1 MLLSIANGFIKRPV
15 LTTVI
20 TIITVLVG
28 LISIPALPIAQL
40 PQIAPI
46 QVEVTSTYIGADAET
61 AETNVTSIIERE
73 VNGVENMSYISS
85 NTSND
90 GVSNIVVS
98 FPPETDRDIAQV
110 NVQNRVAL
118 ADPQLPSAVQQTG
131 VTVQKSSPDLLLG
144 IAFFAENGEYDDLFL
159 SNYLDLYVLDQVKR
173 IEGVGQA
180 VIFGERKY
188 AMRLWLNPDALAA
201 RNLGAD
207 TVVNALEEQN
217 IQVGAGKIGQQPA
230 PDDQRFEFTLRADSR
245 LASVEEFENLV
256 VATGENGNLIKLKD
270 VGRAELGAENYDT
283 SAKFQGKPA
292 VGMGIFQLPGS
303 NALEVGT
310 AVKEAIAELSQ
321 AFPPGMNYQLAL
333 DATEFVQVSLEEV
346 IKTLV
351 EAILLVVLILFI
363 FLQDWRTT
371 LIPAVAIPVSL
382 VGAFIF
388 LNIFKFQINTLTL
401 FAMVLSTGVVVDDAI
416 VVVEAIATKVERGMP
431 PLLAARDAMDELAGA
446 VIATSLVLMAVF
458 IPVSFFPGSTGVIF
472 KQFALTIVFAI
483 ALSTINALSFSP
495 AMAGILLRP
504 TNPNRN
510 RNILGKFFHKFN
522 QGFAWVV
529 AKYTQA
535 ITFLTRKVVRPFVLA
550 GFATLILFTYFL
562 YNSVPT
568 GFIPEEDQGYFYTIV
583 QAPDGVSLNYT
594 QEIMDQVGEQMD
606 KIEDIES
613 HFTLS
618 GFGFDGNG
626 SNRGFAFTKLKP
638 WSDRPNTDQ
647 SIYAVLGQLNASL
660 QSSIK
665 GARALAVNAPPVR
678 GLSTFG
684 GFEFQLQDRVGLPIS
699 VLVENA
705 NKIIA
710 AASQRPELANVFT
723 QFAANT
729 PQIEVSVDRDRA
741 KALGINVDDIFDT
754 LQSYLG
760 SRYVNDFVL
769 EQRQYRV
776 YVQADT
782 NFRANPQDINKLYVS
797 SGNGQLVS
805 LGTLV
810 QLQEFTGPQT
820 ITHYNLFR
828 SINIQ
833 GASAPG
839 FSTGQAIQA
848 MEAVAAQTLPAS
860 LGYEWTGTALEEKSS
875 GGQAVLI
882 FGLGLLMAF
891 LVLAAQYES
900 YVDPFIIILTVPL
913 AVLGAIAAIW
923 FRANI
928 LQAGSIWPIIN
939 NDVYVQV
946 GLVMLIGLASKNAI
960 LIVEYANQLRDQG
973 LNIVKAAIKAG
984 QERFRPILM
993 TAISSLVGFYPL
1005 LVATG
1010 AGASSRWSLGTAVFG
1025 GMLFTTVIGLFIVP
1039 SLYIMIKSLESYI
1052 RRDQDPGDSNGG
1064 DKKDN
1069 SRNIYDQDH
1078 KHSEV
1083 ELTTTTNYKLDQSS
1097 QNS

>member
-1 MLLSIANGFIKRPV
+1 MLFSIANTFIKRPV

-20 TIITVLVG
+20 ALITVLVG
-28 LISIPALPIAQL
+28 AISIPSLPISQL

-46 QVEVTSTYIGADAET
+46 QVEVSSVYIGADAET

-73 VNGVENMSYISS
+73 INGVENMSYISS

-90 GVSNIVVS
+90 GNTSIVVS
-98 FPPETDRDIAQV
+98 FPPDTDRDIAQV

-118 ADPQLPSAVQQTG
+118 AEPQLPSSVQQTG
-131 VTVQKSSPDLLLG
+131 VTVQKSSPDLLL
-144 IAFFAENGEYDDLFL
+144 ATSFYAENGEYDDLFL
-159 SNYLDLYVLDQVKR
+159 SNYLDLYVLDQIKR

-188 AMRLWLNPDALAA
+188 AMRLWLDPDALAA

-207 TVVNALEEQN
+207 AVVDALEEQN

-230 PDDQRFEFTLRADSR
+230 APDQRFEFTLRAASR

-256 VATGENGNLIKLKD
+256 IATGEGGNLIKLKD

-283 SAKFQGKPA
+283 SAKFQGKSA
-292 VGMGIFQLPGS
+292 VAIGVFQLPGS

-310 AVKEAIAELSQ
+310 AVKAKIDELAQ
-321 AFPPGMNYQLAL
+321 AFPPGMNYRLAL
-333 DATEFVQVSLEEV
+333 DATEFIQVSLEEV
-346 IKTLV
+346 IHTLIESV
-351 EAILLVVLILFI
+351 LLVVLILFI

-371 LIPAVAIPVSL
+371 LIPTIAMFVSL
-382 VGAFIF
+382 IGSFAFMNMF
-388 LNIFKFQINTLTL
+388 GFEINTLTL
-401 FAMVLSTGVVVDDAI
+401 FGIVLSTGVVVDDA
-416 VVVEAIATKVERGMP
+416 VVIVEAIVTKVEQGMQP
-431 PLLAARDAMDELAGA
+431 RLAAIDAMEELTGA

-458 IPVSFFPGSTGVIF
+458 LPVSFFPGSTGVIF
-472 KQFALTIVFAI
+472 QQFALTIVFAT
-483 ALSTINALSFSP
+483 ALSTINAISFSP
-495 AMAGILLRP
+495 AITGILLRP
-504 TNPNRN
+504 KNPNRN
-510 RNILGKFFHKFN
+510 RNILDKFFHKFN
-522 QGFAWVV
+522 QGFTWIT

-535 ITFLTRKVVRPFVLA
+535 ITFLTKKIIRPFVLA
-550 GFATLILFTYFL
+550 GFVALILFTYFL
-562 YNSVPT
+562 YTLVPT
-568 GFIPEEDQGYFYTIV
+568 GFIPDEDQGYFFTIA

-594 QEIMDQVGEQMD
+594 QDIMEQISG
-606 KIEDIES
+606 KISEIEDVES
-613 HFTLS
+613 YFTLS

-626 SNRGFAFTKLKP
+626 SNRGFVFTKLKP
-638 WSDRPNTDQ
+638 WSERANSEQ
-647 SIYAVLGQLNASL
+647 SVYAILGRLNASL
-660 QSSIK
+660 QSIT

-684 GFEFQLQDRVGLPIS
+684 GFEFQLQDRLGLPIS
-699 VLVENA
+699 VLVDNA
-705 NKIIA
+705 NKVIA
-710 AASQRPELANVFT
+710 AANQRPEVANVFT

-729 PQIEVSVDRDRA
+729 PQIEVSVNRDRA

-782 NFRANPQDINKLYVS
+782 NFRSNPEDINKLYVNS
-797 SGNGQLVS
+797 ANGQSVS

-810 QLQEFTGPQT
+810 ELQEFTGPQT
-820 ITHYNLFR
+820 ISRYNLFR

-833 GASAPG
+833 GAPAPG

-848 MEAVAAQTLPAS
+848 MEEVAAEVLPAS

-875 GGQAVLI
+875 GGQSLVL
-882 FGLGLLMAF
+882 FGLGLVMAF
-891 LVLAAQYES
+891 LILAAQYES

-913 AVLGAIAAIW
+913 AVLGALAAIW
-923 FRANI
+923 LRANI

-946 GLVMLIGLASKNAI
+946 GLVMLIGLASKNSI
-960 LIVEYANQLRDQG
+960 LIVEYANQLREEG
-973 LNIVKAAIKAG
+973 LNTVKAAIKAA

-993 TAISSLVGFYPL
+993 TSISGLIGFYPL
-1005 LVATG
+1005 LIATG
-1010 AGASSRWSLGTAVFG
+1010 AGSSSRWSLGTAVFG
-1025 GMLFTTVIGLFIVP
+1025 GLLFTTVIGLFIVP
-1039 SLYIMIKSLESYI
+1039 SLYIIIKSLESYI
-1052 RRDQDPGDSNGG
+1052 RRDKDPDDSDDG
-1064 DKKDN
+1064 DKTDN
-1069 SRNIYDQDH
+1069 SRNIYDQDQ
-1078 KHSEV
+1078 KQSEV
-1083 ELTTTTNYKLDQSS
+1083 GVTSNYKLD
-1097 QNS
+1097 

>member
-28 LISIPALPIAQL
+28 LISIPALPISQL

-61 AETNVTSIIERE
+61 AETNVTNIIERE

-85 NTSND
+85 NTSNN

-118 ADPQLPSAVQQTG
+118 AEPQLPSAVQQTG

-188 AMRLWLNPDALAA
+188 ALRLWLNPDALAA

-207 TVVNALEEQN
+207 DVVNALEEQN

-230 PDDQRFEFTLRADSR
+230 PEDQRFEFTLRAASR

-256 VATGENGNLIKLKD
+256 VARGESGNLIKLKD

-283 SAKFQGKPA
+283 SAEFKGKPA

-310 AVKEAIAELSQ
+310 AVKTALADLSQ
-321 AFPPGMNYQLAL
+321 AFPTGMHYQIAL

-346 IKTLV
+346 VKTLV

-382 VGAFIF
+382 IGAFIF

-416 VVVEAIATKVERGMP
+416 VVVEAIATKVERGMQP
-431 PLLAARDAMDELAGA
+431 RLAAIDTMDELAGA

-483 ALSTINALSFSP
+483 ALSTFNALSFSP
-495 AMAGILLRP
+495 AMAGVLLRP
-504 TNPNRN
+504 SNPNRDS
-510 RNILGKFFHKFN
+510 NILGKFFNKFN
-522 QGFAWVV
+522 QVFGWIT
-529 AKYTQA
+529 AKYTQS
-535 ITFLTRKVVRPFVLA
+535 ITFLTKKVVRPFVLA
-550 GFATLILFTYFL
+550 GFTALILFTYFL
-562 YNSVPT
+562 YNLIPT
-568 GFIPEEDQGYFYTIV
+568 GFIPEEDQGFFYTIA

-594 QEIMDQVGEQMD
+594 QDIMKQIGD
-606 KIEDIES
+606 KMAGVEDIES
-613 HFTLS
+613 YFTLS
-618 GFGFDGNG
+618 GFGFEGNG
-626 SNRGFAFTKLKP
+626 SNRGFVFGKLKP
-638 WSDRPNTDQ
+638 WKERPRQEQ
-647 SIYAVLGQLNASL
+647 SIYAILGKLNGSF
-660 QSSIK
+660 QSIT
-665 GARALAVNAPPVR
+665 GARTLAVNAPPVR

-684 GFEFQLQDRVGLPIS
+684 GFEFQLQDRRGLPIS

-705 NKIIA
+705 NKVIA
-710 AASQRPELANVFT
+710 AAAQRPELANVFT

-729 PQIEVSVDRDRA
+729 PQIEVSVNRDRA

-797 SGNGQLVS
+797 AADGQLVS

-810 QLQEFTGPQT
+810 ELKEFTGPQT

-833 GASAPG
+833 GSPAPG

-848 MEAVAAQTLPAS
+848 MEEVATQILPAS

-875 GGQAVLI
+875 GGQSVLI

-900 YVDPFIIILTVPL
+900 YVDPLIIILTVPL

-923 FRANI
+923 IRANI
-928 LQAGSIWPIIN
+928 FQAGSIWPIIN

-1039 SLYIMIKSLESYI
+1039 SLYIMIKSLESYLKG
-1052 RRDQDPGDSNGG
+1052 DKNQDPGDGDFGDHHKSDDLNRDRLPTEERSTTDLAPNYQLDSN
-1064 DKKDN
+1064 
-1069 SRNIYDQDH
+1069 S
-1078 KHSEV
+1078 
-1083 ELTTTTNYKLDQSS
+1083 
-1097 QNS
+1097 

>member
-1 MLLSIANGFIKRPV
+1 MLLSIANTFIKRPI
-15 LTTVI
+15 LTTVVA
-20 TIITVLVG
+20 IITVLVG
-28 LISIPALPIAQL
+28 VISIPMLPISQL

-46 QVEVTSTYIGADAET
+46 QVEVTSSYIGADAET
-61 AETNVTSIIERE
+61 AETNVTSVIERE

-98 FPPETDRDIAQV
+98 FPPDIDRDIAQV

-159 SNYLDLYVLDQVKR
+159 SNYLDLYLLDQVKR

-217 IQVGAGKIGQQPA
+217 IQVGAGKIGQQPS
-230 PDDQRFEFTLRADSR
+230 PQEQKFEFTLRADSR

-256 VATGENGNLIKLKD
+256 VATGEGGNLIKLRD

-283 SAKFQGKPA
+283 SAKFKGKPA

-321 AFPPGMNYQLAL
+321 AFPTGMNYQIAL

-346 IKTLV
+346 VITLV
-351 EAILLVVLILFI
+351 QAVLLVVLILFI

-371 LIPAVAIPVSL
+371 LIPAIAIPVSL
-382 VGAFIF
+382 VGAFTF
-388 LNIFKFQINTLTL
+388 LNIFGFQINTLTL

-416 VVVEAIATKVERGMP
+416 VVVEAIATKVERGMKP
-431 PLLAARDAMDELAGA
+431 RLAAMDTMDELSGA
-446 VIATSLVLMAVF
+446 VIATSLVLAAVF

-472 KQFALTIVFAI
+472 KQFSLTIVFAI
-483 ALSTINALSFSP
+483 ALSTFNALSFSP
-495 AMAGILLRP
+495 AMAGLLLRP
-504 TNPNRN
+504 ANPNRE
-510 RNILGKFFHKFN
+510 RNILGKFFNKFN
-522 QGFAWVV
+522 QVFSWIID
-529 AKYTQA
+529 KYTQA
-535 ITFLTRKVVRPFVLA
+535 ITFLAKKFVRPFVLA
-550 GFATLILFTYFL
+550 AFTALILFTYFL
-562 YNSVPT
+562 YNSIPT

-594 QEIMDQVGEQMD
+594 QDIMEQIGNKLD
-606 KIEDIES
+606 EVEDVES
-613 HFTLS
+613 YFALS

-638 WSDRPNTDQ
+638 WDERRDTEQ
-647 SIYAVLGQLNASL
+647 SIYAILGRLNASF
-660 QSSIK
+660 QSIT

-699 VLVENA
+699 ALVENA
-705 NKIIA
+705 NSVIA

-729 PQIEVSVDRDRA
+729 PQIEVSVNRDRA

-776 YVQADT
+776 YVQADS
-782 NFRANPQDINKLYVS
+782 NFRANPQDINKLYIS
-797 SGNGQLVS
+797 SADNQLVS

-810 QLQEFTGPQT
+810 ELTEFTGPQT

-833 GASAPG
+833 GSPAPG

-848 MEAVAAQTLPAS
+848 MEEVATQTLPSS

-875 GGQAVLI
+875 GGQSVLI

-913 AVLGAIAAIW
+913 AVLGAISAIW
-923 FRANI
+923 VRANI
-928 LQAGSIWPIIN
+928 FQAGGVWPIIN

-960 LIVEYANQLRDQG
+960 LIVEYANQLREQG
-973 LNIVKAAIKAG
+973 LNIVRAAIKAG

-1039 SLYIMIKSLESYI
+1039 SLYIMIKSLESLI
-1052 RRDQDPGDSNGG
+1052 
-1064 DKKDN
+1064 KKDKGSGSSGHGKSNDSDNGRVPAREN
-1069 SRNIYDQDH
+1069 S
-1078 KHSEV
+1078 EA
-1083 ELTTTTNYKLDQSS
+1083 ELTSNYKLDRSG